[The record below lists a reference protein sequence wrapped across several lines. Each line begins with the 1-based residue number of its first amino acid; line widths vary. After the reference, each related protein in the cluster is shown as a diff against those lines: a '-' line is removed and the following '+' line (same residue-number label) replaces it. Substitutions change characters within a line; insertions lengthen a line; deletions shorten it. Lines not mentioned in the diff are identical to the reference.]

1 MAKFKYDEALA
12 RLQEISQVLESEVE
26 DINELSEM
34 IKESAKLVKQCK
46 KHLKDTSAEI
56 ENTLDNLDEPLA

>member
-12 RLQEISQVLESEVE
+12 RLQEISNILESEIE
-26 DINELSEM
+26 DINQLSEL

-46 KHLKDTSAEI
+46 KQLKDTASEI

>member
-1 MAKFKYDEALA
+1 MAKFNYNEALA
-12 RLQEISQVLESEVE
+12 RLQEISNILESEIE
-26 DINELSEM
+26 DINKLSEL

-46 KHLKDTSAEI
+46 KQLKNTATEI